1 MGMSLR
7 FIAPPPISYHTS
19 KSIPGPIPSQSYLGP
34 AAHDAPDAPGIPV
47 VSAVC
52 GYLMAHYHS

>member
-19 KSIPGPIPSQSYLGP
+19 KSIPGPIPCQSCLGP
-34 AAHDAPDAPGIPV
+34 AAHDAPGIPV